1 MVKQEQE
8 KNCSYKQF
16 MKLLKEKQAIYCT
29 KLCTLPESLLESLL
43 FGTTKGSYT
52 GAIER
57 AGLFELVDGGTLFL
71 DELNSMPLDL
81 QAKMLRVLE
90 DGVIRRI
97 GDNKTRKVDVRVIT
111 AMNQPPEICLRE
123 NKIRTDLYYR
133 LNVFSLYIPPL
144 RERTEDVLLLAS
156 YFLKEYNKSYKKV
169 YFKLMR
175 KRKIDCKLISG
186 LEMSGS

>member
-29 KLCTLPESLLESLL
+29 KLCALPESLLESLL

-156 YFLKEYNKSYKKV
+156 YF
-169 YFKLMR
+169 
-175 KRKIDCKLISG
+175 
-186 LEMSGS
+186 

>member
-1 MVKQEQE
+1 ME
-8 KNCSYKQF
+8 
-16 MKLLKEKQAIYCT
+16 
-29 KLCTLPESLLESLL
+29 
-43 FGTTKGSYT
+43 TKGSYT

-111 AMNQPPEICLRE
+111 ANESATRNMFKRE
-123 NKIRTDLYYR
+123 
-133 LNVFSLYIPPL
+133 
-144 RERTEDVLLLAS
+144 
-156 YFLKEYNKSYKKV
+156 
-169 YFKLMR
+169 
-175 KRKIDCKLISG
+175 
-186 LEMSGS
+186 

>member
-16 MKLLKEKQAIYCT
+16 MKLLKRKKQAIYCT
-29 KLCTLPESLLESLL
+29 KLCSFTRVAIRKFIVWNDKRKLYGERLKELGYLNLLMVVH
-43 FGTTKGSYT
+43 Y
-52 GAIER
+52 
-57 AGLFELVDGGTLFL
+57 FL

-156 YFLKEYNKSYKKV
+156 YFFE
-169 YFKLMR
+169 R
-175 KRKIDCKLISG
+175 I
-186 LEMSGS
+186 

>member
-156 YFLKEYNKSYKKV
+156 YF
-169 YFKLMR
+169 
-175 KRKIDCKLISG
+175 
-186 LEMSGS
+186 

>member
-1 MVKQEQE
+1 M
-8 KNCSYKQF
+8 
-16 MKLLKEKQAIYCT
+16 
-29 KLCTLPESLLESLL
+29 

-111 AMNQPPEICLRE
+111 AMNQPRNMFTRE
-123 NKIRTDLYYR
+123 
-133 LNVFSLYIPPL
+133 
-144 RERTEDVLLLAS
+144 
-156 YFLKEYNKSYKKV
+156 
-169 YFKLMR
+169 
-175 KRKIDCKLISG
+175 
-186 LEMSGS
+186 

>member
-1 MVKQEQE
+1 
-8 KNCSYKQF
+8 
-16 MKLLKEKQAIYCT
+16 
-29 KLCTLPESLLESLL
+29 
-43 FGTTKGSYT
+43 
-52 GAIER
+52 
-57 AGLFELVDGGTLFL
+57 
-71 DELNSMPLDL
+71 MPLDL

-111 AMNQPPEICLRE
+111 AMNQPPEICLKE

-169 YFKLMR
+169 YFKWIR
-175 KRKIDCKLISG
+175 KRKKDYKLTNG
-186 LEMSGS
+186 LEMFES

>member
-1 MVKQEQE
+1 M
-8 KNCSYKQF
+8 
-16 MKLLKEKQAIYCT
+16 
-29 KLCTLPESLLESLL
+29 

-186 LEMSGS
+186 LKCTGVKTYD